1 MKAFRQYGI
10 DNFTFEIVENA
21 DDYLDMILK
30 EHNWIE
36 KENCLFPNGYN
47 QTDRTDSPMFD
58 PAIAKKMSDTKR
70 EKYGKRVC
78 ELNND
83 FQIVNTWNSLA
94 EAGEQTGLDR
104 YKISDVCNGRRLTT
118 GDRIFRFIN
127 QNNEIV
133 QPEKKVNQ
141 TQTNRITKTSKQVIK
156 LNDNNE
162 ILQTYD
168 SVALAAA
175 DNNCDAS
182 GISKVC
188 NGKRKKCGG
197 FKWQYKM

>member
-1 MKAFRQYGI
+1 M
-10 DNFTFEIVENA
+10 
-21 DDYLDMILK
+21 
-30 EHNWIE
+30 
-36 KENCLFPNGYN
+36 
-47 QTDRTDSPMFD
+47 
-58 PAIAKKMSDTKR
+58 
-70 EKYGKRVC
+70 
-78 ELNND
+78 
-83 FQIVNTWNSLA
+83 A

-118 GDRIFRFIN
+118 GNRIFRFIN

-133 QPEKKVNQ
+133 QLEKKVNQ